1 MPTPSSAQFA
11 LAVRYVNNMP
21 AARHFYVDV
30 LGLKPEREH
39 AAFIQFDHFAL
50 ASDAPLGDD
59 RAAELCWLVAD
70 IDDAWQTLKDQARVR
85 MPLRSLPFGRIFSID
100 DADGHPCYV
109 MQWAEQRPS
118 QPA

>member
-1 MPTPSSAQFA
+1 MTHDPHAAPDAPA
-11 LAVRYVNNMP
+11 RRKPPLA
-21 AARHFYVDV
+21 DS
-30 LGLKPEREH
+30 KKREH